1 MLRALSLVMLAVSS
15 LVFSG
20 LARPAQGQTPGQTQ
34 ALSPEVA
41 AYRAQIEPRCGTSS
55 LPPVEERI
63 VCQNE
68 IRIGVRTDYPRF
80 GTMGPTGLEGYEIEI
95 AREIGRRLG
104 VHVQF
109 EPVTPVTRLS
119 AVTEGTIDLVLAT
132 MGHNTQRD
140 PSAFFLRP
148 HYYSSETIIVGP
160 RGLPIQNWDDM
171 AGRMVCT
178 TVGNYSNVLLAP
190 NVGRLM
196 LFSRPQTLIEALNSE
211 LCPMI
216 AQDNTLLVPTL
227 GLQDDGSR
235 YQRLLGFA
243 AVPWGMAMAL
253 DTPPALATAMSNIL
267 ADMHRDGTFVRLAS
281 AQGLPVQYLIDQQA
295 RWNTDQCRT
304 APDSCLDPPLEMRL
318 DASPVADLADRLE
331 ALLTDTLGVNIRLG
345 FMESEIAWETFIG
358 GLKVSLLVVVLSVVG
373 VVLVGLG
380 LARLLISPRWLV
392 RLPAQVFVLIF
403 QNYPMY
409 LILVLMGTLSA
420 WALTFSYGSAMLA
433 AVAAISTINGAF
445 AGQAVAEAYRIVP
458 ATSGQSRFQAAL
470 AVASSEIDAYIVN
483 AVRGISA
490 ASIIGVPDLLNAI
503 NGVTAFSGS
512 QTFYYWLLLVFYVA
526 IVFLA
531 GHLTK
536 RALPL
541 VFPGWR

>member
-1 MLRALSLVMLAVSS
+1 MRRALFLIMLVLSALPV
-15 LVFSG
+15 
-20 LARPAQGQTPGQTQ
+20 PAGAQTDDLTT
-34 ALSPEVA
+34 EVA
-41 AYRAQIEPRCGTSS
+41 QYRDQVEPLCGTAEIA
-55 LPPVEERI
+55 PVENRI

-68 IRIGVRTDYPRF
+68 IRIGIRTDYPLF
-80 GTMGPTGLEGYEIEI
+80 GAMGPMGLEGYEIDI
-95 AREIGRRLG
+95 AREIGRRLS
-104 VHVQF
+104 VEVRL
-109 EPVTPVTRLS
+109 EAVTPVTRLS
-119 AVTEGTIDLVLAT
+119 AVTEGTVDLVLAT

-140 PSAFFLRP
+140 PSARFLRP

-160 RGLPIQNWDDM
+160 RGLPIEDWDDM

-196 LFSRPQTLIEALNSE
+196 LFSRPQPLIEALSSE

-227 GLQDDGSR
+227 QLQDGDSA
-235 YQRLLGFA
+235 YEQLLGFA

-253 DTPPALATAMSNIL
+253 DTPPALEAAMSHIL
-267 ADMHRDGTFVRLAS
+267 ADMHRDGTFLRLANE
-281 AQGLPVQYLIDQQA
+281 QGLPVQYLIEQQA
-295 RWNTDQCRT
+295 RWGSELCRT
-304 APDSCLDPPLEMRL
+304 SPDACLDPPLEMRL

-331 ALLTDTLGVNIRLG
+331 SMLTDLLGVNIRLG
-345 FMESEIAWETFIG
+345 FMESEIAWETFIA
-358 GLKVSLLVVVLSVVG
+358 GLKVSLLVVVLSVLG
-373 VVLVGLG
+373 VVLVGIG
-380 LARLLISPRWLV
+380 LARLLISQRWVV
-392 RLPAQVFVLIF
+392 RLPAHAFVLIF

-420 WALTFSYGSAMLA
+420 WTLTFSYGSAMLA
-433 AVAAISTINGAF
+433 AVAAISAINGAF

-458 ATSGQSRFQAAL
+458 GEDGRSRFQTAL
-470 AVASSEIDAYIVN
+470 TVASAEIDAYIVN

-490 ASIIGVPDLLNAI
+490 ASIIGVPDLLNAV

-526 IVFLA
+526 VVFLA
-531 GHLTK
+531 GYGTK
-536 RALPL
+536 KALPL